1 MKTPGHSVA
10 LFLFFIFLIYLH
22 ISVRMVEESGNFL
35 IGCLFT
41 FVIYKVTNP

>member
-22 ISVRMVEESGNFL
+22 ISVRMVEES
-35 IGCLFT
+35 
-41 FVIYKVTNP
+41 VIFSLAVYLLL